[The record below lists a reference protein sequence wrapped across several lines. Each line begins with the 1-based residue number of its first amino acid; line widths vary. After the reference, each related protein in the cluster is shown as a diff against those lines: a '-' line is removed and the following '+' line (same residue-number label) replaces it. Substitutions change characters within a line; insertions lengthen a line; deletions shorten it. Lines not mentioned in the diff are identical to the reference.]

1 MLQSLYSFFLKL
13 HARLPFPLLRWYE
26 VAGDVAVLCQDAL
39 QLILVFL
46 LCSLILLVHLAVV
59 LVVHQLLNAS
69 LELLLLLALVLQ
81 LLHLPLLP
89 HLLLMDLVLLTTR
102 PEADLPAEGLDFRED
117 ARAIVGHGRPGLRL
131 TSSGREVHLIRDEIL
146 LEKGRPPR

>member
-1 MLQSLYSFFLKL
+1 MVQSLCSLFLKL
-13 HARLPFPLLRWYE
+13 HARLPFPLLRRYE
-26 VAGDVAVLCQDAL
+26 VTGDVAVLRQDAL
-39 QLILVFL
+39 QLILIFL

-59 LVVHQLLNAS
+59 LVVHQLLNTS

-89 HLLLMDLVLLTTR
+89 HVLLMKLVLLTTR
-102 PEADLPAEGLDFRED
+102 PDADLPAEGLDFCED
-117 ARAIVGHGRPGLRL
+117 AGAIVSHGRSHLRL
-131 TSSGREVHLIRDEIL
+131 ASSGREFHLIRNVIL

>member
-1 MLQSLYSFFLKL
+1 MLIAALTL
-13 HARLPFPLLRWYE
+13 HTQTALHFARELTG
-26 VAGDVAVLCQDAL
+26 ASIDVVRERERERER
-39 QLILVFL
+39 
-46 LCSLILLVHLAVV
+46 
-59 LVVHQLLNAS
+59 
-69 LELLLLLALVLQ
+69 ELLTGASIAVVLQ

-117 ARAIVGHGRPGLRL
+117 ARAIVGHGRAGLRL
-131 TSSGREVHLIRDEIL
+131 TSSGREVHLIRNEIL